1 MKRWNIIHETNS
13 AENILELLLKNR
25 GITDPTEK
33 KIFMNPP
40 KALQCAKTFSQD
52 FKKSLLKAKEIINS
66 ALKADIPVVIHGDY
80 DADGISATAILFS
93 TIKDELDYDK
103 CYYFIPNR
111 FDHGYGLS
119 KSSVDAVVAMVT
131 EELGKTPEDL
141 LFITVDSG
149 ITAAAEVD
157 YIRSLGYSVII
168 TDHHQ
173 KPQVLPNADCIVW
186 EDNIVGSGI
195 SWYLAKTLGSRN
207 PQSIGLAALATVTD
221 LQPLTGTNRSIV
233 KEGLEVLNNIP
244 SLGIKKLLDFSGRRN
259 GEITTYDLG
268 WVIGPRLNASGRLI
282 DATDSL
288 KLLIEKD
295 EVKAEG
301 YALALNKVNSDR
313 QDKTVEMYEV
323 ASGVAVQAVPKVI
336 FSSNEEYHEGII
348 GLVAAKL
355 VQKYYRP
362 SIVISLTDDY
372 GKGSV
377 RSIPGVDIISIL
389 RKYEELFVNLGGHP
403 MAAGFTIQK
412 SNIAVLQEKLT
423 EYCEQEFAEELL
435 QPVIDVDLKIP
446 LNIINLEMTENVNR
460 MKPFGIG
467 NKEPTF
473 LSERA
478 GVASVDRV
486 GRESNHLSMKLYG
499 EGQLYKAIFFNGIES
514 YPDLK
519 PGDFID
525 IIYKVKVNEFNGNRK
540 VDLIIEDLRLL

>member
-1 MKRWNIIHETNS
+1 M
-13 AENILELLLKNR
+13 
-25 GITDPTEK
+25 
-33 KIFMNPP
+33 
-40 KALQCAKTFSQD
+40 
-52 FKKSLLKAKEIINS
+52 
-66 ALKADIPVVIHGDY
+66 
-80 DADGISATAILFS
+80 
-93 TIKDELDYDK
+93 
-103 CYYFIPNR
+103 
-111 FDHGYGLS
+111 
-119 KSSVDAVVAMVT
+119 
-131 EELGKTPEDL
+131 
-141 LFITVDSG
+141 
-149 ITAAAEVD
+149 
-157 YIRSLGYSVII
+157 
-168 TDHHQ
+168 
-173 KPQVLPNADCIVW
+173 
-186 EDNIVGSGI
+186 
-195 SWYLAKTLGSRN
+195 
-207 PQSIGLAALATVTD
+207 
-221 LQPLTGTNRSIV
+221 
-233 KEGLEVLNNIP
+233 
-244 SLGIKKLLDFSGRRN
+244 
-259 GEITTYDLG
+259 
-268 WVIGPRLNASGRLI
+268 IGPRLNASGRLI

-362 SIVISLTDDY
+362 SIVISLTEDY

>member
-25 GITDPTEK
+25 GITDPAEK